1 LKMGKIKI
9 PFSTLFYVKYMAK
22 PKIIGITGGIG
33 SGKSIV
39 CKIFMV
45 LGIPVFNADTEAKRL
60 VVEDAQLKQ
69 EIIVLLGTE
78 AYIEGKYNRS
88 FVASKIFNNP
98 DLLLK
103 LNNKIHPAVR
113 EYANKW
119 AEKQKNAPYLLYEAA
134 LMNAA
139 GDGNNF
145 DKIIIVN
152 APLKLRIDRV
162 KARDNRTNEEITAI
176 ISKQKT
182 DKERQQITDF
192 TIENNEKASLINQ
205 VLAIHHDI
213 LAIITK

>member
-145 DKIIIVN
+145 DKIIVV
-152 APLKLRIDRV
+152 ASPLKLRIKRI
-162 KARDNRTNEEITAI
+162 KARDDRSDEQIKAI
-176 ISKQKT
+176 IEKQMSEV
-182 DKERQQITDF
+182 ERLEIADY
-192 TIENNEKASLINQ
+192 TIENDEKNSLILR
-205 VLAIHHDI
+205 VLSIDNKI
-213 LAIITK
+213 QLL